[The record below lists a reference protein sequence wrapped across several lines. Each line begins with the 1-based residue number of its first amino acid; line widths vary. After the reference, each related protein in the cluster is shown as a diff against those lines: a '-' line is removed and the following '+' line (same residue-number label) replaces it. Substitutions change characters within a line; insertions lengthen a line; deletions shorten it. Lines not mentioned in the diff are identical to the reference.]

1 MLAFGVLGAAAIT
14 PRALIYPCV
23 DEPKA
28 HIRAIAARDKNRA
41 SVVAGWAR
49 IPDVEDDYQAV
60 IDNPK
65 VNVIYIPLP
74 ITGHHEW
81 TLKALAAGKHVLCE
95 KSLAANEAEALE
107 MSDAAKSAGL
117 VLMEAFHY
125 RYHSVFRRA
134 KEILNSGKIGAIREV
149 SAGFCMKGPPPA
161 DDIRMQYETG
171 GGTTMDLGCYPIS
184 WVRHLLDEEPEEVSA
199 VATEGPPDV
208 DLTLNAEMK
217 FSSGVAAHTRGGMGP
232 DSSYEM
238 SFTVTGEKGTLYV
251 EQPLVPQIGHSIEV
265 TLGEDVSK
273 EICDRRS
280 TYGYQLDAFID
291 AVEEGAPLFTDADD
305 AVKQMAL
312 IDRCYRA
319 AGMRLRG
326 E

>member
-1 MLAFGVLGAAAIT
+1 
-14 PRALIYPCV
+14 
-23 DEPKA
+23 
-28 HIRAIAARDKNRA
+28 
-41 SVVAGWAR
+41 
-49 IPDVEDDYQAV
+49 
-60 IDNPK
+60 
-65 VNVIYIPLP
+65 
-74 ITGHHEW
+74 
-81 TLKALAAGKHVLCE
+81 
-95 KSLAANEAEALE
+95 
-107 MSDAAKSAGL
+107 
-117 VLMEAFHY
+117 
-125 RYHSVFRRA
+125 
-134 KEILNSGKIGAIREV
+134 
-149 SAGFCMKGPPPA
+149 
-161 DDIRMQYETG
+161 
-171 GGTTMDLGCYPIS
+171 MDLGCYPIS

-208 DLTLNAEMK
+208 DLTLDTEMK
-217 FSSGVAAHTRGGMGP
+217 FSSGVVAHTRGGMGP

-265 TLGEDVSK
+265 TLGENVNK
-273 EICDRRS
+273 ETCDRRS

>member
-1 MLAFGVLGAAAIT
+1 
-14 PRALIYPCV
+14 
-23 DEPKA
+23 
-28 HIRAIAARDKNRA
+28 
-41 SVVAGWAR
+41 
-49 IPDVEDDYQAV
+49 
-60 IDNPK
+60 
-65 VNVIYIPLP
+65 
-74 ITGHHEW
+74 
-81 TLKALAAGKHVLCE
+81 
-95 KSLAANEAEALE
+95 
-107 MSDAAKSAGL
+107 
-117 VLMEAFHY
+117 
-125 RYHSVFRRA
+125 
-134 KEILNSGKIGAIREV
+134 
-149 SAGFCMKGPPPA
+149 MKGPPPA

-217 FSSGVAAHTRGGMGP
+217 FSSGVVAHTRGGMGP